1 MNNQII
7 VPNVYNSSP
16 DEFFDGSAY
25 IPREIGDLKLLRKE
39 CRNQTYTILYC
50 RNYDNEIIVI
60 VFRP

>member
-25 IPREIGDLKLLRKE
+25 IPREKAILSCYARNVVIKLT
-39 CRNQTYTILYC
+39 QFYTAGITTMK
-50 RNYDNEIIVI
+50 
-60 VFRP
+60 

>member
-39 CRNQTYTILYC
+39 CRNQ
-50 RNYDNEIIVI
+50 IVYQDGLQK
-60 VFRP
+60 FYL